1 MPAVKEYLILK
12 DCVFRPK
19 GGTALVDNQNPF
31 TLFLILV
38 LLVLSSPNGG
48 THIDKHLDYIVN
60 SLQTARNSIQTVRQT
75 FQTFHAALVQP
86 AQAAARDP
94 V

>member
-1 MPAVKEYLILK
+1 
-12 DCVFRPK
+12 VFSRPK
-19 GGTALVDNQNPF
+19 GGNALVDNQNPF

-60 SLQTARNSIQTVRQT
+60 SLQTARNSIQTVRQS
-75 FQTFHAALVQP
+75 FQTFHATLVQP
-86 AQAAARDP
+86 AQATEPAAQQPAWP
-94 V
+94 VAAPVA